1 MAVAAP
7 VRAEQHHAISVAPVR
22 IGEVPLPLVIEAHD
36 RLDPAGAIEVG
47 PLVAHAQMHF
57 DDAAADALD
66 VNDAGIASQMAA
78 DPCAAIVLDAGFPS
92 GMHRPIV
99 ECAFPARLSGD
110 VAPPARLALY
120 DRDIRTDVAALQ
132 ERHPHV
138 SRREACFVLRL
149 GGENA
154 ARYAHTFE
162 I

>member
-1 MAVAAP
+1 
-7 VRAEQHHAISVAPVR
+7 
-22 IGEVPLPLVIEAHD
+22 
-36 RLDPAGAIEVG
+36 
-47 PLVAHAQMHF
+47 

-120 DRDIRTDVAALQ
+120 DRDIRTDVAAPPH
-132 ERHPHV
+132 RHPHV

-162 I
+162 IDDRLRKHRKARRQHAVRTGIEALAQRDRSLVIDPAMTGIPKPGIRIFGRDIHTRR